1 MPVHI
6 AQKYLFFLI
15 GTQIDQR
22 ENQKILEELKE
33 RNLKPLTKQDGK
45 KLAKEIGAITYMECS
60 AKVNISGYRDIFDAV
75 LRFVICGIKQGKK
88 FGKHCWSIDCRQKMT
103 RKVKC
108 QGKCKHYYCE
118 ECIEVWDDNWKGCP
132 QCIFYEREA
141 REQQKQKIPGIKK
154 GRVPPSVRAAEQL
167 EKERIKEEKERIKAE
182 KMAKKY
188 GEKHTGTGPDNTEK
202 SDAEKSSTLKTEE
215 DM

>member
-1 MPVHI
+1 
-6 AQKYLFFLI
+6 
-15 GTQIDQR
+15 
-22 ENQKILEELKE
+22 
-33 RNLKPLTKQDGK
+33 
-45 KLAKEIGAITYMECS
+45 
-60 AKVNISGYRDIFDAV
+60 
-75 LRFVICGIKQGKK
+75 
-88 FGKHCWSIDCRQKMT
+88 MT

-108 QGKCKHYYCE
+108 QGKCKHHYCE
-118 ECIEVWDDNWKGCP
+118 ECIEVWEDNWKGCP
-132 QCIFYEREA
+132 QCVIYEREA
-141 REQQKQKIPGIKK
+141 REQENKKIPGIKK

-202 SDAEKSSTLKTEE
+202 SDAEKSLTLKTEE